1 VAALCPLRIEGF
13 SISNNKIMNITS
25 FQKNTLSETEAYE
38 IKGGIHLQLDRKGI
52 HLNLSDPS
60 KFTYRVKPPIG
71 FFIRNWG
78 TIGPHMKA
86 ISGVMLKEL
95 FLNPFKLLRSHK
107 GEINL
112 GSVLGNLFNPPS

>member
-1 VAALCPLRIEGF
+1 M
-13 SISNNKIMNITS
+13 KINS
-25 FQKNTLSETEAYE
+25 FQQNALTEIEASE
-38 IKGGIHLQLDRKGI
+38 IKGGIHFQLDRKGI

-78 TIGPHMKA
+78 ALRPHVKA

-95 FLNPFKLLRSHK
+95 FPNPFKLFRSYK

-112 GSVLGNLFNPPS
+112 GSVLGNLFNPTS